1 MKYVNM
7 SLPWM
12 PDHHAMVP
20 HLVENQLK
28 TEKVYLID
36 FLQIFTVSLLLLCS
50 ALQIK
55 TEK

>member
-1 MKYVNM
+1 M